1 MGTKLKHYS
10 TIGTNN
16 KEAAE
21 KFYDELLS
29 LVNAK
34 KFPANDRITMW
45 MSPEDNYVLLAIAV
59 PYDGE
64 KASNG
69 NGTMKG
75 IALDTKEEVDAMY
88 AKAIELGASDDG
100 EPGQRAGAFY
110 GAYVHDLDG
119 NKLTFFN
126 FNV

>member
-1 MGTKLKHYS
+1 MATKLKHYS

-21 KFYDELLS
+21 NFYDELLS
-29 LVNAK
+29 LINAK

-45 MSPEDNYVLLAIAV
+45 MSPEDNSVILAIAV
-59 PYDGE
+59 PYNGE
-64 KASNG
+64 KASLAMES
-69 NGTMKG
+69 MKG

-88 AKAIELGASDDG
+88 AKAISLGAKDDG
-100 EPGQRAGAFY
+100 EPGQRAGPFY
-110 GAYVHDLDG
+110 GAYVYDLDG

-126 FNV
+126 FDA

>member
-1 MGTKLKHYS
+1 MATQLKHYS

-21 KFYDELLS
+21 NFYDELLS
-29 LVNAK
+29 LINAK

-45 MSPEDNYVLLAIAV
+45 RSSEDNSIILAIAV
-59 PYDGE
+59 PYNGE
-64 KASNG
+64 EATSG
-69 NGTMKG
+69 NGSMKG
-75 IALDTKEEVDAMY
+75 IALETKEAVDEMY
-88 AKAIELGASDDG
+88 AKAISLGAKDDG

-110 GAYVHDLDG
+110 GAYVYDLDG

-126 FNV
+126 FDI

>member
-1 MGTKLKHYS
+1 MATQLKHYS

-21 KFYDELLS
+21 NFYDELLS
-29 LVNAK
+29 LINAK

-45 MSPEDNYVLLAIAV
+45 RSAEDNSIILAIAV
-59 PYDGE
+59 PYNGE
-64 KASNG
+64 EATFG
-69 NGTMKG
+69 NGSMKG
-75 IALDTKEEVDAMY
+75 IALETKEAVDEMY
-88 AKAIELGASDDG
+88 AKAISLGAKDDG

-110 GAYVHDLDG
+110 GAYVYDLDG

-126 FNV
+126 FDI